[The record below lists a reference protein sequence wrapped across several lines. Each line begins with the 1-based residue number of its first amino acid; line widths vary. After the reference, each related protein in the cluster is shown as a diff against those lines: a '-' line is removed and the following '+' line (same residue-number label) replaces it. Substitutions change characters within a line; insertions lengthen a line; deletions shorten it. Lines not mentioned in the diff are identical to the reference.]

1 MEYEVFH
8 PDHLEKTLMCSD
20 ALKSSFNLVLV
31 LQNDRL
37 TELS

>member
-1 MEYEVFH
+1 MEYKVFH
-8 PDHLEKTLMCSD
+8 PDHPEKTLMCSD
-20 ALKSSFNLVLV
+20 ALKLGFNLVLV